1 MPKIPLRDIIP
12 NYTHLREVIEKSDA
26 EVYLVGGAVR
36 DYILGMK
43 GPDFDFVVFRG
54 DPKDLAEKWSK
65 AINGT
70 LVILDEKEK
79 IYRVVSGTS
88 EYDFADPK
96 GPDFK
101 SDAKKRDFTINSLMA
116 DVSNPKPPILDFT
129 GGLKDLKRKKIM
141 VTDDTAF
148 SDDPLRLLRA
158 FRFMSELSHL
168 KFAIERSTLG
178 KISSERRLIRS
189 VAKERIRD
197 EIVKLFLSGSCHKS
211 VYKMDESGLL
221 SSIFPE
227 IEKMR
232 GVVQNRYHTE
242 DVWGHSLLCLEKLES
257 TISNPKPFFKKRSD
271 FILSYLEKPLGAGW
285 KRSSL
290 LKFTVLFHDIGKPL
304 VKTEKADGEFA
315 FYGHENRGA
324 EVFNAIA
331 KRILINR
338 RGVNFSITL
347 IKNHMRLL
355 SLASAEKLTKRA
367 IARLIRD
374 VGEELPAL
382 MLLGISDTLAG
393 HTDKKRLKRCISLV
407 REIFEVFDEMNQS
420 SFNIKPLIDGSE
432 IMEAAGISEGIEVG
446 RLKSELVEAQ
456 IAGEVKT
463 KGEAKCFVKKMSRSI

>member
-1 MPKIPLRDIIP
+1 MPKIPIREIIP
-12 NYTHLREVIEKSDA
+12 NYILLRDVIEKSDA

-43 GPDFDFVVFRG
+43 GPDFDFVVFKG
-54 DPKDLAEKWSK
+54 DPKDTAEKWSK
-65 AINGT
+65 AVNGT

-79 IYRVVSGTS
+79 IYRVVSGRY
-88 EYDFADPK
+88 EYDFAHPK
-96 GPDFK
+96 GPDPK
-101 SDAKKRDFTINSLMA
+101 SDAEKRDFTINSLIA
-116 DVSNPKPPILDFT
+116 DVSNPKPTILDFT
-129 GGLKDLKRKKIM
+129 GGRKDLKRKKIKT
-141 VTDDTAF
+141 TDDSAF

-168 KFAIERSTLG
+168 KFEIDRSTLE
-178 KISSERRLIRS
+178 KISSEKGLITG

-197 EIVKLFLSGSCHKS
+197 EITKLFFSDGCHKS

-232 GVVQNRYHTE
+232 GVAQNRYHTE
-242 DVWGHSLLCLEKLES
+242 DVWGHSLLCLKNLES
-257 TISNPKPFFKKRSD
+257 IISNPRPFFKKRSG
-271 FILSYLEKPLGAGW
+271 FILDYLEKPIGSGW

-290 LKFTVLFHDIGKPL
+290 LKFTALFHDIGKPE
-304 VKTEKADGEFA
+304 VRTEKGDGEFT
-315 FYGHENRGA
+315 FYGHENIGA
-324 EVFNAIA
+324 EIFNAIA

-338 RGVNFSITL
+338 RGVIFSVTL
-347 IKNHMRLL
+347 IRNHMRML
-355 SLASAEKLTKRA
+355 SLVSADKLTKRA

-382 MLLGISDTLAG
+382 MLLGISDTLSG
-393 HTDKKRLKRCISLV
+393 HTDRKRLKRSIALV
-407 REIFEVFDEMNQS
+407 REIFDVFDEMNQS
-420 SFNIKPLIDGSE
+420 TFKIKPLIDGSE
-432 IMEAAGISEGIEVG
+432 IMEAAGIGEGIEVG